1 VASRGAHQEDHQMKD
16 FGQLTNRGRALRL
29 RRMALIA
36 LQQYDLDVK
45 RVRLLSN
52 DLNGIFRVDLAD
64 GQKVVLRV
72 CLPEGGH
79 SLPEIRSEMMWLAA
93 LSRDTGL
100 GVPWPFANRAGALVT
115 TVEAAG
121 VPQARHCVVFGWMP
135 GPDLADRLTLENVQK
150 LGALSAQLHAHA
162 ETFEPPSDF
171 SIKTADSVFPFED
184 EIVLF
189 DDAHGDLV
197 PPARRAVFLRAR
209 DRVEAALGDLY
220 ANREGL
226 RVLHYDLHHWN
237 VKVFRG
243 KLYALDFEDLMWGYP
258 VQDIAVTF
266 YYWQDRADLR
276 ELREAFKNGYTEQ
289 SDWPEQAPGQIDT
302 LIAGRGLDLANFVL
316 QDPNPEWQQA
326 APAFLERVEGRL
338 RAVLD

>member
-1 VASRGAHQEDHQMKD
+1 MKD
-16 FGQLTNRGRALRL
+16 FSQLTNRGRALRL
-29 RRMALIA
+29 RRMALVA
-36 LQQYDLDVK
+36 LRQYDLDVK

-52 DLNGIFRVDLAD
+52 DLNGIFRVDLAG

-100 GVPWPFANRAGALVT
+100 GVPRPFANRAGALVT
-115 TVEAAG
+115 TVEAVG

-135 GPDLADRLTLENVQK
+135 GPDLADRLTLENVHK

-162 ETFEPPSDF
+162 ETFQPPPDF

-184 EIVLF
+184 DVVLF
-189 DDAHGDLV
+189 DDAHSDLM
-197 PPARRAVFLRAR
+197 PPARRAVYLRAR
-209 DRVEAALGDLY
+209 DRVAAALDDLY
-220 ANREGL
+220 ANRQGL

-258 VQDIAVTF
+258 VQDIAITF

-276 ELREAFKNGYTEQ
+276 GLRAAFKNGYTEY

-316 QDPNPEWQQA
+316 VDPNPEWQQA
-326 APAFLERVEGRL
+326 APAFLETVEGRL
-338 RAVLD
+338 QVLLG